1 VQRGLSPCT
10 LAQKASFPFRSIYD
24 FSPFILSVIV
34 TLSLHQ
40 AVVVEQQAT
49 CAHVQVRVRIC
60 VCVASISHIYLI
72 NQLVLVNLPTQQG
85 IKPRPKSEPAPVYL
99 PYSTYYPC
107 SVCVCVYLCI
117 KVCIKVC
124 AQSILGGFQYFT
136 LFITKSDLQEYGQSI
151 VKLVFLTLKWRLIS
165 IKTIHT
171 YAYTHRHTRD
181 TITHMTRAHIHTQ
194 DMIAQYVTHP
204 SAVPLTL
211 FSNGVW
217 IYGKQ
222 FWKGNVRKVVPCVH
236 VPYACVCVCT
246 CYE

>member
-107 SVCVCVYLCI
+107 SVCVCI
-117 KVCIKVC
+117 C
-124 AQSILGGFQYFT
+124 ASRCASRCALNPFLEASSISPYSSQNRT
-136 LFITKSDLQEYGQSI
+136 CKSTVSLLSSWS
-151 VKLVFLTLKWRLIS
+151 FS
-165 IKTIHT
+165 
-171 YAYTHRHTRD
+171 
-181 TITHMTRAHIHTQ
+181 
-194 DMIAQYVTHP
+194 P
-204 SAVPLTL
+204 
-211 FSNGVW
+211 SNG
-217 IYGKQ
+217 
-222 FWKGNVRKVVPCVH
+222 
-236 VPYACVCVCT
+236 AS
-246 CYE
+246 